1 MPRTQQI
8 VPQNSYP
15 HEEVYINDNSS
26 QSLEE
31 SASNTVVYPY
41 ICVFAGPKG
50 IDNKLINVK
59 SLSAYHSMFGNTNFK
74 KYGQPHLMPEAI
86 LSQENTTV
94 WAMRVMPDDALY
106 ANSILSLWY
115 KEDEENKAF
124 RIKFTVKH
132 MGLDYDTELG
142 EEGMK
147 ESLANRDDI
156 ISLANRFDGAAVG
169 GVYTD
174 AEGYTQVPLA
184 VFTAIGR
191 GVYGQNLRWRIV
203 SNTDYEKEYGV
214 KTYTF
219 EAIDVENTA
228 TVVARQIATIVST
241 SKLSDTIFI
250 NDIIDDTDVENL
262 GIHINFFEDN
272 VETLYATYKAFC
284 LKMITADPSLDITI
298 PDIDEFDPFFG
309 KAVKTQTQRV
319 TPAEPFIKFTEKLTD
334 DVNVDA
340 ADYVEGN
347 FTSTDIIFVDDVAG
361 NELLNG
367 SDGAFGDSDETKR
380 QAAIDA
386 AYIKAFSG
394 ELDKLILAPRRVKSM
409 ALFDANYSMDVKI
422 ALARLA
428 LYRCSCIVYLDTGI
442 RESLGTTDISTMSVN
457 FSPLDDLIDEF
468 ENFSENWIVSVN
480 AHDYVIKEAS
490 TGKRVNVTITYW
502 LASTDATHTQNND
515 SIVPHTNSNAILSGH
530 IKNSLKPAIEENE
543 SDLKEALY
551 SARIN
556 YFEAVGENQFERA
569 TQSCYVHGNS
579 DLLEESNVK
588 ALLAWKEI
596 LTEEARKNRNR
607 ITSPTMRQDFKNEL
621 LDKYSYL
628 QGRYFETMD
637 IQYTSNE
644 YEAKR
649 NIVHMYTAVT
659 FPAIAKITL
668 VEIDVNQRTYQADL
682 DDDE

>member
-15 HEEVYINDNSS
+15 HEEVYINDNSA
-26 QSLEE
+26 QSLDDL
-31 SASNTVVYPY
+31 ATNTVVYPY

-50 IDNKLINVK
+50 IDNKLVSID
-59 SLSAYHSMFGNTNFK
+59 SLSSYHSMFGQTNFK

-115 KEDEENKAF
+115 KADEDNKAF

-147 ESLANRDDI
+147 EVLANRDDI
-156 ISLANRFDGAAVG
+156 IEFANRFDGAAVG

-174 AEGYTQVPLA
+174 SEGYTQVPLA

-191 GVYGQNLRWRIV
+191 GAYGQNLRWRIV

-219 EAIDVENTA
+219 EAIDVENGA
-228 TVVARQIATIVST
+228 TIVAKQIATIVST
-241 SKLSDTIFI
+241 TKLSSTIFI
-250 NDIIDDTDVENL
+250 NDIIEDTDAENL
-262 GIHINFFEDN
+262 AIHINFFEEN
-272 VETLYATYKAFC
+272 VESLYAAYKEFC
-284 LKMITADPSLDITI
+284 LKMIAADPSLDITI

-309 KAVKTQTQRV
+309 KACKQQTVRV
-319 TPAEPFIKFTEKLTD
+319 TPNEPFIKFTEKLTD
-334 DVNVDA
+334 DVDTSSD
-340 ADYVEGN
+340 DYVEAN
-347 FTSTDIIFVDDVAG
+347 FTTSNIISVDDVAG
-361 NELLNG
+361 NELTNG
-367 SDGAFGDSDETKR
+367 SDGAFGNADATER
-380 QAAIDA
+380 QKAIDA
-386 AYIKAFSG
+386 CYIKAFSG
-394 ELDKLILAPRRVKSM
+394 ELDKLILAPRRIKST

-428 LYRCSCIVYLDTGI
+428 LYRTSSIVYLDPGL
-442 RESLGTTDISTMSVN
+442 RETLGATDIKTLEVN
-457 FSPLDDLIDEF
+457 YAPLDDLVDEF

-480 AHDYVIKEAS
+480 AHDYVIKESS
-490 TGKRVNVTITYW
+490 TGKRVPVTITYW
-502 LASTDATHTQNND
+502 LASTDATHTQNHD
-515 SIVPHTNSNAILSGH
+515 TITPHTNSNAVLSGH
-530 IKNSLKPAIEENE
+530 VKNSLKPAIEENE
-543 SDLKEALY
+543 TDLKEALY
-551 SARIN
+551 NARIN

-607 ITSPTMRQDFKNEL
+607 ITSPSMRQDFRNEL

-628 QGRYFETMD
+628 QGTYFQTMD
-637 IQYTSNE
+637 IQYRSNE
-644 YEAKR
+644 YESKR

-668 VEIDVNQRTYQADL
+668 VEIDVNQRAYQADEE
-682 DDDE
+682 DE

>member
-15 HEEVYINDNSS
+15 HEEVYINDNSAH
-26 QSLEE
+26 SLDEL
-31 SASNTVVYPY
+31 ASNTVVYPY

-50 IDNKLINVK
+50 IDNKLVNID
-59 SLSAYHSMFGNTNFK
+59 SLSTYHAMFGQTNFK

-147 ESLANRDDI
+147 EVLANRDDI
-156 ISLANRFDGAAVG
+156 IELANRFDGAAVSG
-169 GVYTD
+169 AYTD
-174 AEGYTQVPLA
+174 SEGYTQVPLA

-191 GVYGQNLRWRIV
+191 GVYGQNLRWRII

-219 EAIDVENTA
+219 EAIDVENGA
-228 TVVARQIATIVST
+228 TIVAKQIATIVST
-241 SKLSDTIFI
+241 NKLSSTVFI
-250 NDIIDDTDVENL
+250 NDIIEDTDTENLAIHIHFFEENVENL
-262 GIHINFFEDN
+262 
-272 VETLYATYKAFC
+272 YASYKAFC
-284 LKMITADPSLDITI
+284 LKMIAANPSLDITI

-309 KAVKTQTQRV
+309 RACKQQTVRV
-319 TPAEPFIKFTEKLTD
+319 TPNEPFIKFTEKLTD
-334 DVNVDA
+334 DVNKEAD
-340 ADYVEGN
+340 DYVEAN
-347 FTSTDIIFVDDVAG
+347 FTSSDIISVDDVAG
-361 NELLNG
+361 NVLMNG
-367 SDGAFGDSDETKR
+367 SDGAFGNSDEKAR
-380 QAAIDA
+380 QAAIDEC
-386 AYIKAFSG
+386 YIKAFSG
-394 ELDKLILAPRRVKSM
+394 ELDKLILAPRRIKST
-409 ALFDANYSMDVKI
+409 ALFDANYSMNVKI

-428 LYRCSCIVYLDTGI
+428 LYRASSIVYLDTGI
-442 RESLGTTDISTMSVN
+442 RESLGVTDIKTMEVN
-457 FSPLDDLIDEF
+457 YAPLDDLVDEF

-480 AHDYVIKEAS
+480 AHDYVIKESS
-490 TGKRVNVTITYW
+490 TGKRVPVTITYW
-502 LASTDATHTQNND
+502 LASTDATHTQNHD
-515 SIVPHTNSNAILSGH
+515 TITPHTNSNAVLSGH
-530 IKNSLKPAIEENE
+530 VKNSLKPAIEENE
-543 SDLKEALY
+543 TDLKEALY
-551 SARIN
+551 NARIN

-607 ITSPTMRQDFKNEL
+607 ITSPSMRQDFRNEL

-628 QGRYFETMD
+628 QGTYFQTMD
-637 IQYTSNE
+637 IQYRSNE
-644 YEAKR
+644 YESKR

-668 VEIDVNQRTYQADL
+668 VEIDVNQRAYQADEE
-682 DDDE
+682 DE

>member
-15 HEEVYINDNSS
+15 HEEVYINDNSA
-26 QSLEE
+26 QNLDEL
-31 SASNTVVYPY
+31 ASNTVVYPY

-50 IDNKLINVK
+50 IDNKLVNIDN
-59 SLSAYHSMFGNTNFK
+59 LSTYHAMFGQTNFK

-147 ESLANRDDI
+147 EVLANRDDI
-156 ISLANRFDGAAVG
+156 IELANRFDGAAVAG
-169 GVYTD
+169 AYTD

-191 GVYGQNLRWRIV
+191 GVYGQNLRWRIL

-219 EAIDVENTA
+219 EAIDVENGA
-228 TVVARQIATIVST
+228 IIAAKQIATIIST
-241 SKLSDTIFI
+241 NKLSSTVFI
-250 NDIIDDTDVENL
+250 NDIIEDTDTENLAIHIHFFEENVENL
-262 GIHINFFEDN
+262 Y
-272 VETLYATYKAFC
+272 TAYKEFC
-284 LKMITADPSLDITI
+284 LKMIAADPSLDITI

-309 KAVKTQTQRV
+309 KACKKQTVRV
-319 TPAEPFIKFTEKLTD
+319 TPNEPFIKFTEKLTD
-334 DVNVDA
+334 DVNKEAD
-340 ADYVEGN
+340 DYVEAN
-347 FTSTDIIFVDDVAG
+347 FTSSDIISVDDVAG
-361 NELLNG
+361 NILMNG
-367 SDGAFGDSDETKR
+367 SDGSFSNTNEELR
-380 QAAIDA
+380 QKAIDEC
-386 AYIKAFSG
+386 YIRAFSG
-394 ELDKLILAPRRVKSM
+394 ELDKLILAPRRIKST

-422 ALARLA
+422 ALARLG
-428 LYRCSCIVYLDTGI
+428 LYRASSLVYLDTGL
-442 RESLGTTDISTMSVN
+442 RESLGVTDIKTMEVN
-457 FSPLDDLIDEF
+457 YAPLDDLVDEF

-480 AHDYVIKEAS
+480 AHDYVIKENS
-490 TGKRVNVTITYW
+490 TGKRVPVTITYW
-502 LASTDATHTQNND
+502 LASTDATHTQNHD
-515 SIVPHTNSNAILSGH
+515 TITPHTNSNAMLSGH
-530 IKNSLKPAIEENE
+530 VKNSLKPAIEENE
-543 SDLKEALY
+543 TDLKEALY
-551 SARIN
+551 QARIN

-588 ALLAWKEI
+588 ALLSWKEI

-607 ITSPTMRQDFKNEL
+607 ITSPTMRQDFRNEL

-628 QGRYFETMD
+628 QGTCFETMD
-637 IQYTSNE
+637 IQYRSNE
-644 YEAKR
+644 YESKR

-668 VEIDVNQRTYQADL
+668 VEIDVNQRAYQADL
-682 DDDE
+682 EDE